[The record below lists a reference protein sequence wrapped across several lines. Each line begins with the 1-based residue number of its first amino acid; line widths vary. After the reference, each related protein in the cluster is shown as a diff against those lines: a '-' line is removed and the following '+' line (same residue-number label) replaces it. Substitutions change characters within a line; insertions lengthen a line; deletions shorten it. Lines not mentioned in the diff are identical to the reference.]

1 MVFFFRLVSHLEH
14 STCKKDVSYFNWVV
28 GGVSLD
34 VLHGQEALPLVQ
46 IIALLLLIHQTIGA
60 LTNFNFE
67 LNSKPFQ
74 TLNFELK
81 KY

>member
-1 MVFFFRLVSHLEH
+1 MNKSFALKLTNGSVFSCLVSHLEH

-46 IIALLLLIHQTIGA
+46 IIALLLLIHQIIGA
-60 LTNFNFE
+60 LH
-67 LNSKPFQ
+67 LFQ
-74 TLNFELK
+74 I
-81 KY
+81 